1 MPLLRTP
8 FYGINYGPWDTF
20 DNMPQVAQQWNV
32 WLMYS
37 LKKKGGGFLQDCRGS
52 PQGGRGLTASL
63 RVPYDVVVRRPE
75 ASTLFRKAMTYQ
87 VATPKPPAPSW
98 YTTREAKVWQWGW
111 IAGWQTSEPAYLPA
125 PGVVFTEQE
134 AKVWTEGRDYGFFS
148 RHRHI

>member
-1 MPLLRTP
+1 ME
-8 FYGINYGPWDTF
+8 
-20 DNMPQVAQQWNV
+20 
-32 WLMYS
+32 
-37 LKKKGGGFLQDCRGS
+37 
-52 PQGGRGLTASL
+52 GLTASL

-87 VATPKPPAPSW
+87 VVTLKPPAPSW
-98 YTTREAKVWQWGW
+98 YTAREAKVWQWGW

-148 RHRHI
+148 RHHHI